1 MYLLVV
7 YSVPSADV
15 CTVES
20 NDLVEYEYEYAIGFL
35 DCIVVQTQ
43 PLVVEG
49 VVVGVATVSFRN
61 EQNKL

>member
-7 YSVPSADV
+7 YRVPSADV
-15 CTVES
+15 CAVEN
-20 NDLVEYEYEYAIGFL
+20 NDLVEYEYAIGFL
-35 DCIVVQTQ
+35 VCIVMQTQ

-49 VVVGVATVSFRN
+49 VVVEVATVSFRN